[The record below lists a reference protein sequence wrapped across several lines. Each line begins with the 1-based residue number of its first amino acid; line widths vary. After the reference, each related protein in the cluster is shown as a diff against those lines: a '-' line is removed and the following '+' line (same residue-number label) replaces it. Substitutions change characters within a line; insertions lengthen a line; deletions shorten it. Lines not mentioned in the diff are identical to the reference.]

1 MTNLN
6 ENALVKYLFLAD
18 WKEWNVQLVQKFFWE
33 EETQTIIYIPIS
45 MWEALDKLIYGI
57 QTMIPSRLKAPA
69 P

>member
-1 MTNLN
+1 M
-6 ENALVKYLFLAD
+6 
-18 WKEWNVQLVQKFFWE
+18 QLVQKFFWE